1 MKATEANLLS
11 LISGPKQFVV
21 PIYQRTYSWHQSQC
35 AKLLHD
41 VGRVSRDLLAPG
53 HFIGSIVYFQENVQN
68 TTGIPRL
75 LVIDGQQRLTTV
87 TLLIA
92 ALSHFIKE
100 NGVTID
106 TTPTK
111 LQNYYLLNSDEEGD
125 LHYKLLLTRRDKET
139 IKSIIKGNPLP
150 KDASLR
156 VIENYKFFRDQINAD
171 NVSSI
176 YSGIQ
181 KLFVVD
187 VALERDKDNPQLIF
201 ESLNSTG
208 LRLSQADLI
217 RNYILMG
224 QNVEIQAEL
233 YERFWHPMESSYGNE
248 YSTIFDKFMRDF
260 LSVKT
265 GIIPNIDRVYESF
278 KSYVQSGK
286 APHNISD
293 LVEDI
298 YNFSCY
304 YADMV
309 LHSVKEPLLK
319 KSFQNL
325 SKLQVAVSYPF
336 LLSVFNDYAT
346 GRISLTDFVEILALT
361 ENYVFRR
368 AICGVPTNSLN
379 KTFLTLY
386 RSVKSENYLK
396 SIQAAYQ
403 TLESYK
409 RFPSDVEFITAFK
422 TKDVYNFR
430 TRNYMLNKLENF
442 NRKEPVPTDEY
453 TIEHI
458 MPQNPNLSSDW
469 KTMLGDNWKEVQ
481 EKYLHTIGNLTLTG
495 YNSELSDNKFSSK
508 KSAEGGFDHSP
519 IRLNDYLRTT
529 DLWNEQHVIARA
541 EKIAEKALS
550 VWYAPSLSDEELS
563 IFKEEEEHENNKY
576 GVENFEY
583 LRGDLLSVY
592 EALRKR
598 ILNIDSSVKEEHKKL
613 YIAFKS
619 TTNFVDIVPQKARLR
634 LSLNMDF
641 DDIIDPRS
649 ICKDITDLGRWGNGN
664 VEFGVTQVSDLDYAM
679 DLIQQSFDIQMEES

>member
-1 MKATEANLLS
+1 MKATEANLLA

-35 AKLLHD
+35 AKLLQD
-41 VGRVSRDLLAPG
+41 IGRASRDLSAPG
-53 HFIGSIVYFQENVQN
+53 HFIGSIVYFQENIQN
-68 TTGIPRL
+68 ISGIPSL

-92 ALSHFIKE
+92 ALALFIKE
-100 NGVTID
+100 TGMAID

-111 LQNYYLLNSDEEGD
+111 LQNYYLLNGDEDGD
-125 LHYKLLLTRRDKET
+125 LHFKLMLTRRDKET
-139 IKSIIKGNPLP
+139 LKSIIKGNPLP
-150 KDASLR
+150 KDISVRLT
-156 VIENYKFFRDQINAD
+156 ENYKFFKDQINAE
-171 NVSSI
+171 NATAI

-181 KLFVVD
+181 RLFVVD

-224 QNVEIQAEL
+224 QKVDLQTQL
-233 YERFWHPMESSYGNE
+233 YERFWHPMETSYGND
-248 YSTIFDKFMRDF
+248 YSTIFDKFMRDY

-278 KSYVQSGK
+278 KNYVQSGR
-286 APHNISD
+286 APSTISD
-293 LVEDI
+293 IVSDI

-309 LHSVKEPLLK
+309 LHTVKEPILK

-336 LLSVFNDYAT
+336 LLPVFHDYANEK
-346 GRISLTDFVEILALT
+346 ISLEEFVEILSLT

-379 KTFLTLY
+379 KTFLMLY
-386 RSVKSENYLK
+386 RSINPESYLQSVK
-396 SIQAAYQ
+396 AAYQ
-403 TLESYK
+403 ILETYK
-409 RFPSDVEFITAFK
+409 RFPSDVEFSTAFK

-430 TRNYMLNKLENF
+430 TRNYMLNKLENL
-442 NRKEPVPTDEY
+442 NRKEQASIDEY

-458 MPQNPNLSSDW
+458 MPQNPNLSSAW
-469 KTMLGDNWKEVQ
+469 RTMLGDNWKEVQ
-481 EKYLHTIGNLTLTG
+481 DRYLHTIGNITLTA
-495 YNSELSDNKFSSK
+495 YNSELSDNSFLSK
-508 KSAEGGFDHSP
+508 KTAEGGFDHSP
-519 IRLNDYLRTT
+519 IRLNDYLRTI
-529 DLWNEQHVIARA
+529 DVWNEDQILQRA
-541 EKIAEKALS
+541 EKLAQKAVQVWFAPCLS
-550 VWYAPSLSDEELS
+550 AEELS
-563 IFKEEEEHENNKY
+563 HYQTEEEAVPNIY
-576 GVENFEY
+576 GVENYDY
-583 LRGDLLSVY
+583 LKGDLLAIY

-598 ILNIDSSVKEEHKKL
+598 ILNMDSSVKEEYKKL

-634 LSLNMDF
+634 LSLNMNF
-641 DDIIDPRS
+641 EDILDPEC

-664 VEFGVTQVSDLDYAM
+664 VEFGVTKVSELDYAM
-679 DLIQQSFDIQMEES
+679 NLIQQSFDIQMEEA